1 MNIDNIDIKDP
12 NELIKYLTKVNKLFD
27 LKQFL
32 DQEINSQDVINYYRG
47 SNLGYR
53 IFHSSNGS
61 IHMALNPDGNF
72 NKDGYF
78 GQAQVIQE
86 VISKMRVERVLE
98 LASGKGFNS
107 IYLAKQNPDVHFWG
121 IDLTPEHV
129 KYSESK
135 GHEIV
140 NLEFQQGNFQE
151 LNYQDLRFD
160 IVFEIESICHAT
172 DMEKALSETY
182 RILRPGGCFIVIDGF
197 RCADFDSFTI
207 DLKTAAKLT
216 ESSMAVGKPWKINE
230 WTSLCEKVGFKV
242 EIMED
247 LSKAIMPNLLRFQ
260 YLARG
265 FFKYPALSKILIK
278 ILPFSLVQNVIAGVL
293 MPFTIGAGL
302 QRYYK
307 IILNRG
313 YG

>member
-1 MNIDNIDIKDP
+1 MTFDNIDIKDP
-12 NELIKYLTKVNKLFD
+12 NELKKYLTKVNKHFD
-27 LKQFL
+27 LKPFL
-32 DQEINSQDVINYYRG
+32 DQEIKPQDVINYYQG
-47 SNLGYR
+47 SNLGFR

-107 IYLAKQNPDVHFWG
+107 IYLAKQNPDVHFLG

-129 KYSESK
+129 EYSK
-135 GHEIV
+135 RKAHRIV
-140 NLEFQQGNFQE
+140 NIEFQQGNFQE
-151 LNYQDLRFD
+151 KNYQDTCFD
-160 IVFEIESICHAT
+160 VVFEIESMCHAT

-182 RILRPGGCFIVIDGF
+182 RILRPGGRFIVIDGF
-197 RCADFDSFTI
+197 RSADFDSFTI

-247 LSKAIMPNLLRFQ
+247 LSMAIMPNLLRFQ
-260 YLARG
+260 YFARG
-265 FFKYPALSKILIK
+265 FLKYPTISKILIK
-278 ILPFSLVQNVIAGVL
+278 ILPFYLVQNAIAGVF
-293 MPFTIGAGL
+293 MPFTISAGL
-302 QRYYK
+302 HRYYK
-307 IILNRG
+307 IIQKRG
-313 YG
+313 